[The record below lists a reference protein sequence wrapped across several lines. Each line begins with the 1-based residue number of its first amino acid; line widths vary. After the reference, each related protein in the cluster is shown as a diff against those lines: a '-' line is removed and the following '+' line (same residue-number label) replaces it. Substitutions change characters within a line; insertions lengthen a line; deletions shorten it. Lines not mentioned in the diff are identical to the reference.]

1 MNIGDWIYKRSRF
14 SPNRTA
20 ISFYRRILTY
30 GDLNRRVN
38 LLCHAM
44 METGVQTGDR
54 VGVLSRNCPEFIEV
68 YFACSKTGCIFVPLN
83 FRLAPLE
90 LAYQITDSRPRLLF
104 LDETLSEVV
113 TKSATHLT
121 VETPRFLQWGNQEDA
136 PFPSYEA
143 FIAQKPDTEPSIP
156 ADAVTLESPQMIM
169 YTSGTTGTPKGA
181 LLSHQKTLF
190 NTLNAQIYFDLYSK
204 DTMLLALPLF
214 HSGGLNIMAV
224 PTVYAGGK
232 IVLRSHFDPEAF
244 LRDIEIERVT
254 QAMLVPTML
263 NTLLKE
269 TRPESFDLSSLRSVV
284 IGGEP
289 ISAELINEAQ
299 DRGIPARQIFG
310 QTETSIE
317 LWVPEDMAREKAGA
331 VGLPVFHGEVQV
343 VSKEGEPVGSGEIGE
358 IVVKGPIQ
366 MISYWNLPDETRET
380 IRDGWLHTRDLGRVD
395 ADGFVYAVDRMGDMY
410 ISGGENVYPAEV
422 EKALLNHPMV
432 FEAAVVGV
440 PDEKWGKSGHAFIHP
455 KPGAVI
461 DFQEMVAFLRERV
474 AGYKIPKS
482 MEILK
487 EFPKT
492 ASGKIKR
499 RELLGRLTDPP
510 VKQPQD

>member
-1 MNIGDWIYKRSRF
+1 MNIGHWIYKRSLF
-14 SPNRTA
+14 SPNRPA
-20 ISFYRRILTY
+20 ILFNNRALTY
-30 GDLNRRVN
+30 ADLNKRVN
-38 LLCHAM
+38 RLCHAM
-44 METGVQTGDR
+44 LEKGLKTGER
-54 VGVLSRNCPEFIEV
+54 VGVLSRNSPEFIEV
-68 YFACSKTGCIFVPLN
+68 YFACAKTGCIFVPFN
-83 FRLAPLE
+83 FRLAPVE
-90 LAYQITDSRPRLLF
+90 LAYQISDSSPNLLF
-104 LDETLSEVV
+104 FDLSLSSVV
-113 TKSATHLT
+113 QKSEAFVTA
-121 VETPRFLQWGNQEDA
+121 ETPIYVQWGSDEDTPYPA
-136 PFPSYEA
+136 YET
-143 FIAQKPDTEPSIP
+143 FIAGKPDGEPPIP
-156 ADAVTLESPQMIM
+156 EDAVTLNSPQMIM

-181 LLSHQKTLF
+181 LLSHKKTLY
-190 NTLNAQIYFDLYSK
+190 NTLNAQVYFDLYSK

-224 PTVYAGGK
+224 PTLYVGGK
-232 IVLRSHFDPEAF
+232 IVLRSRFDPERF
-244 LRDIEIERVT
+244 LKDIETERVT
-254 QAMLVPTML
+254 QAMIVPTML

-269 TRPESFDLSSLRSVV
+269 AQPETFDLSSLRSVV

-289 ISAELINEAQ
+289 ISAELMHQAQ
-299 DRGIPARQIFG
+299 DRGLPVRQIFG

-331 VGLPVFHGEVQV
+331 VGLPVFHGDIRV
-343 VSKEGEPVGSGEIGE
+343 VNKGGQPVKAGEIGE

-366 MISYWNLPDETRET
+366 MMSYWNLPDETRET

-461 DFQEMVAFLRERV
+461 DFKEMVTFLRERV
-474 AGYKIPKS
+474 AAYKIPKS

-499 RELLGRLTDPP
+499 RELLERVQHKL
-510 VKQPQD
+510 